1 MATSVNRVK
10 GLHFLC
16 RKQSTTCFFLLKM
29 PQNYIN
35 QFATERKN
43 CREKVFY
50 ITTFREIQKRPST
63 GVLIKGVLK
72 KHSKFTGK
80 HPCRFKVTLLK
91 SHFGMGVPLKTCC
104 IFSEYLFLR
113 TPLQSWEMLLP
124 LTISWR
130 SPYHIETK
138 SMDRF
143 LYDRDLRYER
153 VKTGNTNHN
162 DFNV

>member
-1 MATSVNRVK
+1 MPVTLSKERLWHSCSFRLCKFFKNSFFYWTSPVATSVNRVK

-16 RKQSTTCFFLLKM
+16 RKQSPACFFLLKM

-91 SHFGMGVPLKTCC
+91 SHFGMGVPL
-104 IFSEYLFLR
+104 
-113 TPLQSWEMLLP
+113 
-124 LTISWR
+124 
-130 SPYHIETK
+130 
-138 SMDRF
+138 
-143 LYDRDLRYER
+143 
-153 VKTGNTNHN
+153 
-162 DFNV
+162 